1 MNPRPKTG
9 EARKVRQPLKI
20 DRLPLAIQDRIRA
33 ARIAGRVWK
42 EIEEES
48 PYWKEWESVAPEI
61 VELFPEKRLPHANLH
76 RWYDLRFEQRIA
88 EVDRDA
94 AKARTIAEAFASRTF
109 EGLTESTKNA
119 LAEQVFML
127 TNSADAQDS
136 KAFRK
141 ELGELLFLL
150 TKLQKAELDKAKLA
164 VEQQKLAAQQEKNA
178 DFNPREMYLNIAQDL
193 LKKLRTRERVR
204 EVLDP
209 IREELIT
216 EFSHGAEAY
225 AKQIETRSA

>member
-1 MNPRPKTG
+1 M
-9 EARKVRQPLKI
+9 
-20 DRLPLAIQDRIRA
+20 QDRIRA
-33 ARIAGRVWK
+33 ERIAGRKWLD
-42 EIEEES
+42 IEQDS
-48 PYWKEWESVAPEI
+48 PTWKEWTDVTPEI
-61 VELFPEKRLPHANLH
+61 VELFPDKRLPHTNLH
-76 RWYDLRFEQRIA
+76 RWYDLRFEQRIK
-88 EVDRDA
+88 EVERDA
-94 AKARTIAEAFASRTF
+94 AKARTVAEAFATRTF
-109 EGLTESTKNA
+109 EDLTESTKNA

-164 VEQQKLAAQQEKNA
+164 VEQQRLAAQQERSS
-178 DFNPREMYLNIAQDL
+178 DLSPREMYLNIAQDL

>member
-1 MNPRPKTG
+1 MSPRPKTG

-33 ARIAGRVWK
+33 ERIAGRTWK
-42 EIEEES
+42 EIECQSPKWEE
-48 PYWKEWESVAPEI
+48 WAQADAETRAI
-61 VELFPEKRLPHANLH
+61 FPDLRLPHTNLH

-94 AKARTIAEAFASRTF
+94 GKARAIAEAFAARTF
-109 EGLTESTKNA
+109 EDLTESTKNA

-127 TNSADAQDS
+127 TSSANAADS

-164 VEQQKLAAQQEKNA
+164 VEQQKLAMQQEKNA